1 VLLGGI
7 VNQGDCTMPLSIR
20 IQALYTTEIIT
31 EFQGY
36 GLNVIAQEHRT
47 GAYSF
52 DAARKFNERY
62 NLESAD
68 ACIWTSESLFA
79 YLINEELLAG
89 HNMDWCLPA
98 GWIYFRRISDVP
110 AADIGSLMAARLR
123 GGKAVTLTALTASY
137 LNTTFKA
144 APPLYCARPL
154 RMALWTLVRFVLWT
168 KRPLMIELR
177 HRHRAQLWH
186 LRIKSVAAYF
196 AARPRLDA

>member
-1 VLLGGI
+1 
-7 VNQGDCTMPLSIR
+7 MPLSNL
-20 IQALYTTEIIT
+20 IQALYTTEIID
-31 EFQGY
+31 ELREY

-47 GAYSF
+47 GAYSVA
-52 DAARKFNERY
+52 AARKFNERY

-89 HNMDWCLPA
+89 HNMDLSLPA

-110 AADIGSLMAARLR
+110 AAADIGAVMATRLR
-123 GGKAVTLTALTASY
+123 AGKAVTLTALTAGY
-137 LNTTFKA
+137 LNITFKA

-196 AARPRLDA
+196 AARPRLEA